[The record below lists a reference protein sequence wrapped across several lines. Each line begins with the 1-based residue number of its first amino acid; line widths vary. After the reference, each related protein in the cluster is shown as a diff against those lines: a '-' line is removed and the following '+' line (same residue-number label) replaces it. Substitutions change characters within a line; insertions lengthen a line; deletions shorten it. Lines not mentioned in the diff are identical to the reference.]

1 MKELRIIS
9 IVLFSL
15 VLLTR
20 CNSNPT
26 ERIRLVDK
34 ELPIE
39 IFVQSFM
46 ENHKDFNTNDITRE
60 RTNTEFRDAMLDTLE
75 VFNILKGIPVKLQR
89 INETQGRCVAQ
100 FQSWIKP
107 DGFKY
112 IRGLKVM
119 LDSDLAELYEVEV
132 KYLKRQVNR
141 NIERFPKDFMFEL
154 THEEYDSLR
163 CQIGTLKSG
172 RGQHSKYLPYVFT
185 EEGVAMLSGVLRSK
199 TAIQVNI
206 NIMRAFVLIR
216 QTVAAWQSTNLKV
229 EQLSHKVDQLNA
241 YIEEIL
247 HDQNDVNEQQEV
259 TNNEIAIQIEMIND
273 ALDQL
278 RFKPQQSG
286 PRIGYKK

>member
-1 MKELRIIS
+1 MIM
-9 IVLFSL
+9 V
-15 VLLTR
+15 
-20 CNSNPT
+20 
-26 ERIRLVDK
+26 
-34 ELPIE
+34 
-39 IFVQSFM
+39 
-46 ENHKDFNTNDITRE
+46 
-60 RTNTEFRDAMLDTLE
+60 
-75 VFNILKGIPVKLQR
+75 
-89 INETQGRCVAQ
+89 
-100 FQSWIKP
+100 
-107 DGFKY
+107 
-112 IRGLKVM
+112 RGLCCILVS
-119 LDSDLAELYEVEV
+119 LILCIIRFFS
-132 KYLKRQVNR
+132 KYLKRRVNR

-172 RGQHSKYLPYVFT
+172 RGQHAKYLPYVFT

-278 RFKPQQSG
+278 RFKPQQSR

>member
-1 MKELRIIS
+1 MDTDIVTRDYADLESIKTRIY
-9 IVLFSL
+9 
-15 VLLTR
+15 
-20 CNSNPT
+20 
-26 ERIRLVDK
+26 D
-34 ELPIE
+34 
-39 IFVQSFM
+39 
-46 ENHKDFNTNDITRE
+46 
-60 RTNTEFRDAMLDTLE
+60 
-75 VFNILKGIPVKLQR
+75 
-89 INETQGRCVAQ
+89 
-100 FQSWIKP
+100 
-107 DGFKY
+107 

-172 RGQHSKYLPYVFT
+172 RGQHTKYLPYVFT

-278 RFKPQQSG
+278 RFKPQQS
-286 PRIGYKK
+286 RT

>member
-1 MKELRIIS
+1 MDTDIVTKDYADLESIKTRIY
-9 IVLFSL
+9 
-15 VLLTR
+15 
-20 CNSNPT
+20 
-26 ERIRLVDK
+26 D
-34 ELPIE
+34 
-39 IFVQSFM
+39 
-46 ENHKDFNTNDITRE
+46 
-60 RTNTEFRDAMLDTLE
+60 
-75 VFNILKGIPVKLQR
+75 
-89 INETQGRCVAQ
+89 
-100 FQSWIKP
+100 
-107 DGFKY
+107 

-154 THEEYDSLR
+154 THEEYNSLR
-163 CQIGTLKSG
+163 CQFGTLKSG
-172 RGQHSKYLPYVFT
+172 RGQHAKYLPYVFT

-216 QTVAAWQSTNLKV
+216 QTVSAWQSTNMKV

-278 RFKPQQSG
+278 RFKPQQPR